1 MELICW
7 ALQAFIVVIFLRIIL
22 SWFAAS
28 GEGLLAT
35 TQRLTFVATE
45 WIMGPLRRV
54 IPPVRLGAAA
64 LDLSPLIV
72 LLGIASCSPSSAVSE
87 RSRPVRRMANR

>member
-1 MELICW
+1 MGLICI
-7 ALQAFIVVIFLRIIL
+7 ALQLFMILIFARVIL
-22 SWFAAS
+22 SWFPPT
-28 GEGLLAT
+28 GGVIDQIQNLVIT
-35 TQRLTFVATE
+35 ATE

-72 LLGIASCSPSSAVSE
+72 LLGITVL
-87 RSRPVRRMANR
+87 RSILC